1 MSLRWRRWLIL
12 LLAYGLLLVGGH
24 LGGTWLQEQFEL
36 QGTNGHQTVLR
47 YAVWVGL
54 FSYAVLLAIPFV
66 PGMEIS
72 LGLLAALGGD
82 VAPSIY
88 AASVISLTVSF
99 LVGRLLP
106 LAAIASVFRFIGL
119 DRAEQFV
126 KRLAPLNSDQR
137 LALLLSVA
145 PKRFISKLVKY
156 RYVAIAVLLNIP
168 GNAIIGGGGGIAFLA
183 GTSGLF
189 SIAPFIV
196 AVAIAVM
203 PLPLL
208 AYTIGW

>member
-1 MSLRWRRWLIL
+1 MSSRWQRWLIL
-12 LLAYGLLLVGGH
+12 LLFYGLLLGGGH

-36 QGTNGHQTVLR
+36 QGANGHQSMLR
-47 YAVWVGL
+47 YAVWAGV
-54 FSYAVLLAIPFV
+54 FFYAVLLAIPFV

-72 LGLLAALGGD
+72 LGLLAALGGSI
-82 VAPSIY
+82 APLIY
-88 AASVISLTVSF
+88 AASVVSLTASF
-99 LVGRLLP
+99 LVGRLVP

-119 DRAEQFV
+119 DRAEVLV
-126 KRLAPLNSDQR
+126 KRLAPLNSNQR
-137 LALLLSVA
+137 LALLMSTA
-145 PKRFISKLVKY
+145 PERFVSKLIGY
-156 RYVAIAVLLNIP
+156 RYVAIVVLLNIP

-189 SIAPFIV
+189 SITPFVI
-196 AVAIAVM
+196 AVAIAVL